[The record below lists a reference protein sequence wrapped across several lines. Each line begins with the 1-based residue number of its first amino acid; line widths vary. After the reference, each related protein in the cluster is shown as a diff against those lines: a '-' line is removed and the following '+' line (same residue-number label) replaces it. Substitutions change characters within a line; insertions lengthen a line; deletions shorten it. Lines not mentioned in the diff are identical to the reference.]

1 MITNRRTTNG
11 IGSPAAIINI
21 VLSMGKELS
30 MKAIC
35 KDNSHLFRSCLT
47 IGKEYEVIEV
57 FDDQYAHYLMFN
69 ILSDNGEIMP
79 YRANRFDVIKE

>member
-1 MITNRRTTNG
+1 MKCEKCDG
-11 IGSPAAIINI
+11 PLGSSCTDNEYNI
-21 VLSMGKELS
+21 MGKELS

-35 KDNSHLFRSCLT
+35 KDNSHLFRNCLT

-57 FDDQYAHYLMFN
+57 FDDQYAHYPMFN

>member
-1 MITNRRTTNG
+1 
-11 IGSPAAIINI
+11 
-21 VLSMGKELS
+21 

-35 KDNSHLFRSCLT
+35 KDNSHLFRNCLT
-47 IGKEYEVIEV
+47 IDKEYEVIEV
-57 FDDQYAHYLMFN
+57 FDDQYAHYPMFN